1 MKRKLFIIV
10 TTLLLTFSCS
20 NDTDDK
26 IVNNQTVVEEVD
38 DTPKEDKDK
47 DKDKDRDKDKDD
59 EKEEEKPEPKDK
71 ELLIGT
77 WSITKVYSK
86 KGKLTA
92 TYKQVPVSMQL
103 EITGKD
109 YDMTLTFAEEKIS
122 NEGSFTA
129 IAKISSFVINKTVE
143 QKVKKLPS
151 VDGKWEI
158 KDKQIYVE
166 GEEFPAIHFVKI
178 TKNETL
184 VKIPLSKDLID
195 DDKLDAIEGVSNID
209 VSGDLF
215 IELKRE
221 S

>member
-1 MKRKLFIIV
+1 MKRRLFTIATI
-10 TTLLLTFSCS
+10 LLLIFSCS
-20 NDTDDK
+20 KEADNEIIND
-26 IVNNQTVVEEVD
+26 QTIEKEAD
-38 DTPKEDKDK
+38 DTPKEDQGQEQD
-47 DKDKDRDKDKDD
+47 DDKDKDD
-59 EKEEEKPEPKDK
+59 EKPEPTDK

-77 WSITKVYSK
+77 WNITKVYSK
-86 KGKLTA
+86 KGKITA
-92 TYKQVPVSMQL
+92 TYKRVPISLQL
-103 EITGKD
+103 KITGKD

-129 IAKISSFVINKTVE
+129 VAKISSFVINKTVE

-151 VDGKWEI
+151 VDSKWEI

-178 TKNETL
+178 TENETL
-184 VKIPLSKDLID
+184 VKIPLNKDLIG
-195 DDKLDAIEGVSNID
+195 DDKLDIVEGISNID

-215 IELKRE
+215 IELKKE